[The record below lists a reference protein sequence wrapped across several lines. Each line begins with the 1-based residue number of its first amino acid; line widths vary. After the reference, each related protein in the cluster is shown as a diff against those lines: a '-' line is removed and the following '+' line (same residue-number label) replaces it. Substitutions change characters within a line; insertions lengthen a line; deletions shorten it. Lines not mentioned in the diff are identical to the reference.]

1 LGFEFDEL
9 SSRVI
14 AAAIEVHKRLGPG
27 FLESVYEQALRLE
40 LSDRGIPFEPQKEI
54 EVLYG
59 GRQVGTHILDLLVA
73 NTLVVELKA
82 VKSLEDIHYAQVK
95 SYLRASGTNL
105 GLLMNFNST
114 TLDVKRVVLR
124 FENRSAP
131 PADARV

>member
-1 LGFEFDEL
+1 MGFEFDEL